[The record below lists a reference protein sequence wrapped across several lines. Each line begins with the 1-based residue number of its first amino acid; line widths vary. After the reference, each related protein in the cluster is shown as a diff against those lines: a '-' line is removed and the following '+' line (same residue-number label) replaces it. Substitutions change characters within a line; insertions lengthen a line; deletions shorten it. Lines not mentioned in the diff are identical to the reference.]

1 MKKKWAVIITGGY
14 APGEAA
20 IRAYTSRADYII
32 AADSGFDIALEYQIN
47 VDFVVGDMDSIQ
59 NKDGLAAVPRENKK
73 IVSHEKDE
81 TDTELALDTVWNAGY
96 RNIVLIGGGG
106 GRLDHII
113 GILCL
118 FEREKSPKIW
128 VTDSETVYAVEGD
141 FRFNTERGEKI
152 SLFPISGKLK
162 KLYSEGLKWNLT
174 GLSWKRGDMGISN
187 EATGT
192 SVRITAE
199 GGKLLMIRNN
209 SPGAA
214 YV

>member
-1 MKKKWAVIITGGY
+1 MKNKWAVIITGGD
-14 APGEAA
+14 APREET
-20 IRAYTSRADYII
+20 IRAYTGRADYII
-32 AADSGFDIALEYQIN
+32 AADSGFDIASEYQIN
-47 VDFVVGDMDSIQ
+47 VDFVIGDMDSIQ
-59 NKDGLAAVPRENKK
+59 DKEGLEAVPREKKK

-81 TDTELALDTVWNAGY
+81 TDTELALETAWNAGY

-106 GRLDHII
+106 GRLDHTI

-128 VTDSETVYAVEGD
+128 LTDSETVYSIEGD
-141 FRFNTERGEKI
+141 FRVETERGEKI
-152 SLFPISGKLK
+152 SLFPMSDKLEN
-162 KLYSEGLKWNLT
+162 LYSEGLKWNLT
-174 GLSWKRGDMGISN
+174 GLSWKRGDTGISN

-199 GGKLLMIRNN
+199 GGKLLMIRN
-209 SPGAA
+209 SGTGTP